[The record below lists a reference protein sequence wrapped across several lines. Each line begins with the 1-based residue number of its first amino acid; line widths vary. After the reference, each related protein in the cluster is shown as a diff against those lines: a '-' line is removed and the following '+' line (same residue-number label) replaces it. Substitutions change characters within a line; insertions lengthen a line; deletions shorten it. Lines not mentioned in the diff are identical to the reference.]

1 MLSSVEIVVL
11 FGLLALAGYGFA
23 ALRNKELARAAGQR
37 ACEQADVQ
45 FLDDTVEL
53 TKLRLRRGESGG
65 LTWYREY
72 RFEFTNDSAYRYRGQ
87 VTMLGRR
94 VLRSTLEPYRI

>member
-1 MLSSVEIVVL
+1 MLSTIEILVL
-11 FGLLALAGYGFA
+11 FGFLVLAGYWFA

-53 TKLRLRRGESGG
+53 TRLRLRRGESGG
-65 LTWYREY
+65 LSLYREY
-72 RFEFTNDSAYRYRGQ
+72 RFEFTSDSTQRYHGQ
-87 VTMLGRR
+87 IMMLGPR
-94 VLRSTLEPYRI
+94 VLRLTLEPFRI